1 MDFFRYS
8 IGTLAKAEFLATKMF
23 YGYRRIMGK
32 DGLLGWDEGANEDWQ
47 IIEFSPEN
55 GDIKALGVTLRL
67 VYWQTRPQ
75 GGPYSKE

>member
-47 IIEFSPEN
+47 IMEFSPGT
-55 GDIKALGVTLRL
+55 GDIKALGEALRL
-67 VYWQTRPQ
+67 LHWHGRRQ

>member
-47 IIEFSPEN
+47 IIEYTPGYGN
-55 GDIKALGVTLRL
+55 IKLGGWFVF
-67 VYWQTRPQ
+67 RPGVEK
-75 GGPYSKE
+75 GGPHSKE